1 MSQVTLPSSWALL
14 LCACAERRRPSCHFF
29 FFRFRCQPEMPPD
42 AGHDKRE
49 SAPATIP
56 VCHVFPAPKPPCPAF
71 TRRGNAFGGKCR
83 RRNTRDRKPC
93 PHDNDGHGT
102 SVTAAGKR
110 GFPLSVAPPFPLSP
124 WRVAPSHVLPPF
136 PFRLSKCMANVPMP
150 PFQTASVVIFVA
162 VAKVIPGLYAAARS
176 GRLAV
181 VRKNLHPRREGT
193 EKVLF
198 PESTLSQCKAKR
210 CLFAANAV
218 SCTLFGLSLLL
229 TYLIFQCPPSQAQV
243 VFCPTNL
250 ASPNPYL

>member
-1 MSQVTLPSSWALL
+1 MFIVFLLVFVGSRKCRRMQDTASVNLHLRPFPSSVSCPQTALPCFCQTGL
-14 LCACAERRRPSCHFF
+14 WQARP
-29 FFRFRCQPEMPPD
+29 
-42 AGHDKRE
+42 
-49 SAPATIP
+49 
-56 VCHVFPAPKPPCPAF
+56 
-71 TRRGNAFGGKCR
+71 FGGKCR